1 MIIKGVRRSRRY
13 VTGRRH
19 FSSLIC
25 SNVIR
30 GDLCDVEQLGFE
42 EGGLSEIS
50 ENKYS
55 PKSVDIYIY
64 VYMYYMVHNKWHQS
78 RGIFQPY

>member
-1 MIIKGVRRSRRY
+1 MIIKGGRRSRRY

-19 FSSLIC
+19 FSSLTC

-30 GDLCDVEQLGFE
+30 GDLCDAEQLGCE
-42 EGGLSEIS
+42 EGGLRKIL

-64 VYMYYMVHNKWHQS
+64 VYMYNMVHNKWHQS
-78 RGIFQPY
+78 RGIFQPN

>member
-1 MIIKGVRRSRRY
+1 MIIKGARRSRRY
-13 VTGRRH
+13 VTGRRL
-19 FSSLIC
+19 FSSLTC
-25 SNVIR
+25 SDVIR
-30 GDLCDVEQLGFE
+30 GNLCDVEQLGCE

-64 VYMYYMVHNKWHQS
+64 EYMYNMLHNKWHQS
-78 RGIFQPY
+78 RGIFQPN